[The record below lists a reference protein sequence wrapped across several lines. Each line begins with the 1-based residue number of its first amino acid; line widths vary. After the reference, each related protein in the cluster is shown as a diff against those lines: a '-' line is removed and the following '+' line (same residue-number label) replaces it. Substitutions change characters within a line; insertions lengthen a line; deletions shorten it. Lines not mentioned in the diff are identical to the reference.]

1 MRVSEKTS
9 VITAQSI
16 ITNVNRSL
24 YVTITN
30 VNRSLYVTI
39 GTSSLLSKSPA
50 ADVAP
55 FGSLG
60 KIIVFNT
67 VESIKPME

>member
-24 YVTITN
+24 YVTI
-30 VNRSLYVTI
+30 
-39 GTSSLLSKSPA
+39 GTSSLLSKSPV

-60 KIIVFNT
+60 KVIICKF
-67 VESIKPME
+67 IL